1 MKKLGLLT
9 ALLLCFL
16 FSGCTGYRE
25 IDRGYFVT
33 AIAFSTNGGNTTI
46 FIEALSSSDVIE
58 EESKKVLLEGNG
70 NNASEAY
77 KDLVNSL
84 IKPLCFEHLGVAI
97 FEDESYDNIAFL
109 EQITDIKSDVY
120 IVKTH
125 DLDALFENDTSNGT
139 VGYDVVS
146 FIKHTEKESGK
157 KFLNRLY
164 NAQKSRAPYID
175 FTRGKLELSLQ
186 GE

>member
-1 MKKLGLLT
+1 MKKLLLFT
-9 ALLLCFL
+9 ILLLCFL

-33 AIAFSTNGGNTTI
+33 AIAFSKNGDNTTI

-58 EESKKVLLEGNG
+58 EDSKKVLLTGSGNSV
-70 NNASEAY
+70 SEAY
-77 KDLVNSL
+77 ADLKNSL
-84 IKPLCFEHLGVAI
+84 IKPLYFEHLGAVV
-97 FEDESYDNIAFL
+97 FEDEGYDNIAFL
-109 EQITDIKSDVY
+109 KQITNIKSDVY

-125 DLDALFENDTSNGT
+125 NMDALFKNDTSNGT

-146 FIKHTEKESGK
+146 LIKHTEKESGK
-157 KFLNRLY
+157 TFLNRLY
-164 NAQKSRAPYID
+164 NAQKSSLPYVD
-175 FTRGKLELSLQ
+175 FTHGKLEISLQ